1 MTTRD
6 KSFDRIARSYDE
18 LRPGYP
24 EELYDRIIS
33 YGALTNA
40 ERVLE
45 IGVGTGKATP
55 PLARRGYPITGVEPG
70 ENLVAIARANLA
82 AFPNVEIT
90 TTTFEAWEVEAGAF
104 GLAFSAQAFHWLNAE
119 QRLPRF
125 ARALKRHGV
134 LALFGHARDLAEGP
148 LRTELNAVYER
159 EAPALLRQR
168 DDQSWYGSAQSPIM
182 AELRASSEFSDV
194 TFDVFEWQRPLDAAS
209 YCALQ
214 ATYSDHSTLPPAQLT
229 ALLSAV
235 AATIEAHGGM
245 TSVSYKTGLFLARAS
260 TQSEAITA

>member
-1 MTTRD
+1 MQTRD

-45 IGVGTGKATP
+45 VGVGTGKATP
-55 PLARRGYPITGVEPG
+55 PLAIRGYRITGVEPG

-82 AFPNVEIT
+82 AFPNVEIK
-90 TTTFEAWEVEAGAF
+90 TTTFEAWDVDAGAF

-119 QRLPRF
+119 QRLPKF
-125 ARALKRHGV
+125 ARALKRNGV
-134 LALFGHARDLAEGP
+134 LALFGHAPTIAEGS
-148 LRTELNAVYER
+148 LRADLNAAYER
-159 EAPALLRQR
+159 EAPALCARA
-168 DDQSWYGSAQSPIM
+168 DQSWYASGESLILS
-182 AELRASSEFSDV
+182 ELRESRLFSDA
-194 TFDVFEWQRPLDAAS
+194 TFEVFEWQRPLSAAS

-214 ATYSDHSTLPPAQLT
+214 ATYSDHSALPPVQLAALLT
-229 ALLSAV
+229 ATAAV
-235 AATIEAHGGM
+235 IEEHGG
-245 TSVSYKTGLFLARAS
+245 TISVSYKTGLFLARAS
-260 TQSEAITA
+260 TQAEGTTT